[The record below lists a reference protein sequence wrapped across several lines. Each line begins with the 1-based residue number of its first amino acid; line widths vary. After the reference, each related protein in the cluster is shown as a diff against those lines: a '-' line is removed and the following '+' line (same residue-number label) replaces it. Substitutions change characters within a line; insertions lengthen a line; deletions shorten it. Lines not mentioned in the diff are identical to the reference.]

1 MHAHHNIIVFVINYE
16 INPKIY
22 IFFARHV
29 SWQILDTIKTF
40 LINGCLKASIFFFK
54 MKNLHRTGSKVGFRV
69 NRNWVMDIKKNLV
82 VKMNASLG
90 SSVSD
95 VPILTTPWHTKTQYI
110 LWSEINGLLNQLSF
124 FGHILSLQ
132 VTIDALNSLKNF
144 LRIGSPWVC
153 RQPRKSWDFMISSDL
168 DCQISRILM
177 MKKKFFF
184 FLLFWGV
191 H

>member
-40 LINGCLKASIFFFK
+40 LINGCLKASIFFGRWK
-54 MKNLHRTGSKVGFRV
+54 ICIELDPRLALELAGIGL
-69 NRNWVMDIKKNLV
+69 WILKKNLV

>member
-1 MHAHHNIIVFVINYE
+1 MAVWKL
-16 INPKIY
+16 P
-22 IFFARHV
+22 
-29 SWQILDTIKTF
+29 
-40 LINGCLKASIFFFK
+40 FFFGRWK
-54 MKNLHRTGSKVGFRV
+54 ICIELDPRLALELTGIGLWILKKILLSKWTPVLDPLCQTFRFW
-69 NRNWVMDIKKNLV
+69 RRHGM
-82 VKMNASLG
+82 
-90 SSVSD
+90 
-95 VPILTTPWHTKTQYI
+95 TKTQYI

-132 VTIDALNSLKNF
+132 VTIDALNSLENF

-153 RQPRKSWDFMISSDL
+153 RQPRKSWDFMMSSDL

-177 MKKKFFF
+177 MKKKIFF

>member
-1 MHAHHNIIVFVINYE
+1 MAVWKL
-16 INPKIY
+16 P
-22 IFFARHV
+22 
-29 SWQILDTIKTF
+29 
-40 LINGCLKASIFFFK
+40 FFFWRWK
-54 MKNLHRTGSKVGFRV
+54 ICIELDPRLALELTGIGL
-69 NRNWVMDIKKNLV
+69 WILKKNLV

-95 VPILTTPWHTKTQYI
+95 VPILTTPLHTKTQYI

-153 RQPRKSWDFMISSDL
+153 RQPRESWDFMISSDL

>member
-1 MHAHHNIIVFVINYE
+1 MAVWKL
-16 INPKIY
+16 P
-22 IFFARHV
+22 
-29 SWQILDTIKTF
+29 
-40 LINGCLKASIFFFK
+40 FFFWRWK
-54 MKNLHRTGSKVGFRV
+54 ICIELDPRLALELTGIGL
-69 NRNWVMDIKKNLV
+69 WILKKDLV

-132 VTIDALNSLKNF
+132 VTIDALNSLENF
-144 LRIGSPWVC
+144 LRNWLPLGLSPAKEILRLHDFFWPWLPDFSNFNDEKKILFFSSFLGGSL
-153 RQPRKSWDFMISSDL
+153 I
-168 DCQISRILM
+168 
-177 MKKKFFF
+177 
-184 FLLFWGV
+184 

>member
-1 MHAHHNIIVFVINYE
+1 MAVWKL
-16 INPKIY
+16 P
-22 IFFARHV
+22 
-29 SWQILDTIKTF
+29 
-40 LINGCLKASIFFFK
+40 FFFWRWK
-54 MKNLHRTGSKVGFRV
+54 ICIELDPRLALELTGIGL
-69 NRNWVMDIKKNLV
+69 WILKKNLV

-132 VTIDALNSLKNF
+132 VTIDALNSLENF

-168 DCQISRILM
+168 DCQISWILM
-177 MKKKFFF
+177 MKKNFFF
-184 FLLFWGV
+184 FSSFLGGSLI

>member
-1 MHAHHNIIVFVINYE
+1 MAVWKL
-16 INPKIY
+16 P
-22 IFFARHV
+22 
-29 SWQILDTIKTF
+29 
-40 LINGCLKASIFFFK
+40 FFFWRWK
-54 MKNLHRTGSKVGFRV
+54 ICIELDPRLALELTGIGL
-69 NRNWVMDIKKNLV
+69 WILKKNLV

-132 VTIDALNSLKNF
+132 VTIDALNSLENF

-168 DCQISRILM
+168 DCQIFLNFNDEKKIL
-177 MKKKFFF
+177 FFSS
-184 FLLFWGV
+184 FLGGSLI

>member
-1 MHAHHNIIVFVINYE
+1 MAVWKL
-16 INPKIY
+16 P
-22 IFFARHV
+22 
-29 SWQILDTIKTF
+29 
-40 LINGCLKASIFFFK
+40 FFFLK

-69 NRNWVMDIKKNLV
+69 NRNWVMDNKK
-82 VKMNASLG
+82 K
-90 SSVSD
+90 
-95 VPILTTPWHTKTQYI
+95 ILLSKWTPVLDPLCQTFRFWRRHGMTKTQYI
-110 LWSEINGLLNQLSF
+110 LWSETNGLLNQLSF

-168 DCQISRILM
+168 ECQISRILM

>member
-40 LINGCLKASIFFFK
+40 LINGCLKASIFFWRWK
-54 MKNLHRTGSKVGFRV
+54 ICIELDPRLALELTGIGL
-69 NRNWVMDIKKNLV
+69 WILKKNLV

-168 DCQISRILM
+168 DCQISWILM
-177 MKKKFFF
+177 MKKKIFF

>member
-1 MHAHHNIIVFVINYE
+1 MAVWKL
-16 INPKIY
+16 P
-22 IFFARHV
+22 
-29 SWQILDTIKTF
+29 
-40 LINGCLKASIFFFK
+40 FFFWRWK
-54 MKNLHRTGSKVGFRV
+54 ICIELDPRLALELTGIGL
-69 NRNWVMDIKKNLV
+69 WILKKNLV

-124 FGHILSLQ
+124 FGHTLSLQ

-168 DCQISRILM
+168 DCQISWILM
-177 MKKKFFF
+177 MKKKFLF

>member
-1 MHAHHNIIVFVINYE
+1 MAVWKL
-16 INPKIY
+16 P
-22 IFFARHV
+22 
-29 SWQILDTIKTF
+29 
-40 LINGCLKASIFFFK
+40 FFFGRWK
-54 MKNLHRTGSKVGFRV
+54 ICIELDPRLALELAGIGL
-69 NRNWVMDIKKNLV
+69 WILKKNLV

-110 LWSEINGLLNQLSF
+110 LWSEMNGLLNQLSF

-168 DCQISRILM
+168 DCQISRIWM
-177 MKKKFFF
+177 MKKKFLFYFSSFF
-184 FLLFWGV
+184 GGSLINVLIIC

>member
-40 LINGCLKASIFFFK
+40 LINGCLKASIFFWRWK
-54 MKNLHRTGSKVGFRV
+54 ICIELDPRLALELTGIGL
-69 NRNWVMDIKKNLV
+69 WILKKNLV

-168 DCQISRILM
+168 DCQISWILM

>member
-1 MHAHHNIIVFVINYE
+1 MHAHHNIIVFVMNYE

-40 LINGCLKASIFFFK
+40 LINGCLKASIFFWRWK
-54 MKNLHRTGSKVGFRV
+54 ICIELDPRLALELAGIGL
-69 NRNWVMDIKKNLV
+69 WILKKNLV

-153 RQPRKSWDFMISSDL
+153 RQPRKSWDFMMSSDL

-177 MKKKFFF
+177 MKKKIFF

>member
-40 LINGCLKASIFFFK
+40 LINGCLKASIFFLK

-69 NRNWVMDIKKNLV
+69 TGIGLWILKKNLV

-95 VPILTTPWHTKTQYI
+95 VPILTTPWHDKN
-110 LWSEINGLLNQLSF
+110 SV
-124 FGHILSLQ
+124 H
-132 VTIDALNSLKNF
+132 SLKWDKWLIKSVVI
-144 LRIGSPWVC
+144 LRSHT
-153 RQPRKSWDFMISSDL
+153 ISTSDYW
-168 DCQISRILM
+168 CP
-177 MKKKFFF
+177 K
-184 FLLFWGV
+184 
-191 H
+191 

>member
-1 MHAHHNIIVFVINYE
+1 MAVWKL
-16 INPKIY
+16 P
-22 IFFARHV
+22 
-29 SWQILDTIKTF
+29 
-40 LINGCLKASIFFFK
+40 FFFWRWK
-54 MKNLHRTGSKVGFRV
+54 ICIELDPRLALELAGIGL
-69 NRNWVMDIKKNLV
+69 WILKKNLV

-124 FGHILSLQ
+124 FGHILFLQ
-132 VTIDALNSLKNF
+132 VTIDALNSLENF